1 MNVRAINQVGAM
13 NQEIERKFL
22 VKGEVW
28 RSLGPPKHYR
38 QGYIY
43 TDDSTV
49 VSVVAND
56 VVIADERLMVNSP
69 DLALFQSQDGQIHSQ
84 AGNTI
89 RIRIAGTTGYLTF
102 KTKTVGISRNEL
114 EVEIP
119 LDQAT
124 RLLDQVCQQPQIE
137 KYRYRI
143 EIGDLVWEVDDFQ
156 GENRGLILAEVEL
169 QDENQIVTIP
179 DWIGEEVTGDRRYYN
194 SKLAKHPFS
203 RW

>member
-1 MNVRAINQVGAM
+1 MTVGAM

-49 VSVVAND
+49 VSVVGND
-56 VVIADERLMVNSP
+56 VVIANELIADERLIVNSP
-69 DLALFQSQDGQIHSQ
+69 KDLALFQSQDGQIRSQ
-84 AGNTI
+84 SGNTI
-89 RIRIAGTTGYLTF
+89 RIRIAGTTGYLTL
-102 KTKTVGISRNEL
+102 KTKTIGISRNEL

-124 RLLDQVCQQPQIE
+124 RLLDHVCQQPQIE

-169 QDENQIVTIP
+169 HDENQTIAIP